1 MPLGILLSRHAR
13 YKPDRLAVVHGAHRL
28 SFQAFN
34 ARVNRLANALLAA
47 GLRKG
52 DNVACVLQN
61 GLEILELYWAAAK
74 SGTVIVPLS
83 PLLGREAII
92 ALVKHADARMLFMGA
107 DHETDL
113 AAIAGSLSLPSGRF
127 VTVGCR
133 STLYPTFEALVANA
147 SDAEPPD
154 PQCSEDDPLTI
165 FYSSGTTGEPKGIV
179 LSHYARGMYCT
190 LYASAWR
197 MTPESVSLHAGSLV
211 FNGSLMT
218 LLPSFFLGGTYILH
232 REFRPADVIETIARE
247 RVTHMVMVPS
257 QIAALLNHPE
267 LDAGKLA
274 SLQALISLGEILHL
288 AQKERLCALLP
299 DRFYEMYGLAE
310 GFMTIL
316 DKSDAPRKLASV
328 GVPPPFFE
336 MRILDEHGAEQ
347 PVNTVGEI
355 AGRGPILMKGY
366 YGRPDL
372 TEKAIVDGWLR
383 SGDLGYV
390 DPDGYLFLVDRKK
403 ELIKSGGV
411 SVYPRDI
418 EEVISQHPQVKDVA
432 VFGVP
437 HERWGETPVAAVVLS
452 EAAHVEADELKSW
465 INSRV
470 SARYQRIF
478 AIKVMP
484 SFPRNAAGKTLKR
497 VIRDDYLRGMAAS
510 TK

>member
-13 YKPDRLAVVHGAHRL
+13 YQPDHLAVVHGGHRL
-28 SFQAFN
+28 SFKAFN
-34 ARVNRLANALLAA
+34 GRVNRLANALLSA

-92 ALVKHADARMLFMGA
+92 ALVKHAHARVLFIGT
-107 DHETDL
+107 DHEGDL
-113 AAIAGSLSLPSGRF
+113 ASIAAALPLPRERL

-133 STLYPTFEALVANA
+133 LEPHPTYDGLVAD
-147 SDAEPPD
+147 SPDSEPPD
-154 PQCSEDDPLTI
+154 PRCSEDDPLTI
-165 FYSSGTTGEPKGIV
+165 FYSSGTTGDPKGIV
-179 LSHYARGMYCT
+179 LSHYARAMYCT

-197 MTPESVSLHAGSLV
+197 MTPESVSLHTGSLV

-257 QIAALLNHPE
+257 QIVALLNYPG
-267 LDAGKLA
+267 LDAEKLS
-274 SLQALISLGEILHL
+274 SLQALISLGEILHV
-288 AQKERLCALLP
+288 AHKERLCALLP

-316 DKSDAPRKLASV
+316 DRTDVPRKLASV

-336 MRILDEHGAEQ
+336 MRILDEQGAEQ

-372 TEKAIVDGWLR
+372 TAKAIVGGWLR
-383 SGDLGYV
+383 TGDLGYV

-418 EEVISQHPQVKDVA
+418 EEVISLHPQVVDVA

-452 EAAHVEADELKSW
+452 ATADAGTEELKTW
-465 INSRV
+465 VNSRV
-470 SARYQRIF
+470 SAKYQRISE
-478 AIKVMP
+478 IIVMP

-497 VIRDDYLRGMAAS
+497 VIRDEYLRGAAAAAE
-510 TK
+510 

>member
-13 YKPDRLAVVHGAHRL
+13 YQPERLAVVHGEHRL
-28 SFQAFN
+28 TFRAFN
-34 ARVNRLANALLAA
+34 GRVNKLANALLSA

-83 PLLGREAII
+83 PLLGRDAII
-92 ALVKHADARMLFMGA
+92 ALVRHANARMLFMGT

-113 AAIAGSLSLPSGRF
+113 AAISTALSLPRGRF

-133 STLYPTFEALVANA
+133 LEPHPIFDALVADS
-147 SDAEPPD
+147 SDAEPSD

-165 FYSSGTTGEPKGIV
+165 FYSSGTTGDPKGIV

-197 MTPESVSLHAGSLV
+197 MTPESVSLHTGSLV

-257 QIAALLNHPE
+257 QIVALLNHPG
-267 LDAGKLA
+267 LDAAKLN
-274 SLQALISLGEILHL
+274 SLEALISLGETLHV
-288 AQKERLCALLP
+288 AHKERLCKLLP
-299 DRFYEMYGLAE
+299 NRFYEMYGLAE

-316 DKSDAPRKLASV
+316 DRTDVAQKLASV
-328 GVPPPFFE
+328 GAPPPFFE
-336 MRILDEHGAEQ
+336 MRILDENGAEQ

-355 AGRGPILMKGY
+355 VGRGPILMKGY
-366 YGRPDL
+366 HGRPDL
-372 TEKAIVDGWLR
+372 TANAIVDGWLR

-390 DPDGYLFLVDRKK
+390 DADGYLFLVDRKK

-418 EEVISQHPQVKDVA
+418 EEVITTHPNVSDVA

-437 HERWGETPVAAVVLS
+437 HPRWGETPVAAVVLS
-452 EAAHVEADELKSW
+452 ASTDIAAEELKNW
-465 INSRV
+465 VNARV
-470 SARYQRIF
+470 SAKYQRI
-478 AIKVMP
+478 ADVIVLP
-484 SFPRNAAGKTLKR
+484 RFPRNAAGKTLKR
-497 VIRDDYLRGMAAS
+497 VIREEYLRSAAAE
-510 TK
+510 

>member
-1 MPLGILLSRHAR
+1 
-13 YKPDRLAVVHGAHRL
+13 
-28 SFQAFN
+28 
-34 ARVNRLANALLAA
+34 
-47 GLRKG
+47 
-52 DNVACVLQN
+52 
-61 GLEILELYWAAAK
+61 
-74 SGTVIVPLS
+74 
-83 PLLGREAII
+83 
-92 ALVKHADARMLFMGA
+92 
-107 DHETDL
+107 
-113 AAIAGSLSLPSGRF
+113 
-127 VTVGCR
+127 
-133 STLYPTFEALVANA
+133 
-147 SDAEPPD
+147 
-154 PQCSEDDPLTI
+154 
-165 FYSSGTTGEPKGIV
+165 
-179 LSHYARGMYCT
+179 
-190 LYASAWR
+190 
-197 MTPESVSLHAGSLV
+197 
-211 FNGSLMT
+211 
-218 LLPSFFLGGTYILH
+218 
-232 REFRPADVIETIARE
+232 
-247 RVTHMVMVPS
+247 
-257 QIAALLNHPE
+257 
-267 LDAGKLA
+267 
-274 SLQALISLGEILHL
+274 
-288 AQKERLCALLP
+288 
-299 DRFYEMYGLAE
+299 
-310 GFMTIL
+310 
-316 DKSDAPRKLASV
+316 
-328 GVPPPFFE
+328 

-390 DPDGYLFLVDRKK
+390 DPDGYLLLVDRKK